1 MVESECMTPEKDM
14 DLYLQKM
21 VKIFLSLPILY
32 KIQMN
37 ALPSSY
43 DVKIINPTPENQS
56 ILLPIGEK
64 LLIRKISNYGIID
77 GIRSCKKIGVSAED
91 VLAHDIAIWELEY
104 VYISLIRNHG
114 EYRFFKKF

>member
-1 MVESECMTPEKDM
+1 M
-14 DLYLQKM
+14 
-21 VKIFLSLPILY
+21 IFEI
-32 KIQMN
+32 KTQT
-37 ALPSSY
+37 AL
-43 DVKIINPTPENQS
+43 KF
-56 ILLPIGEK
+56 
-64 LLIRKISNYGIID
+64 IID